1 VDNQELL
8 NSLELAMDK
17 QVFDLRALLSSL
29 VEEEKKYPDGSKEE
43 VFEIRLKLLESY
55 EDAESKSL
63 YWMNRYLISLGLS
76 HLKRNKLKVDQLS
89 DFKKAISV
97 NDLSL
102 AMKVD
107 QLISLLNKIH
117 ETNQN
122 LKLLDQLGVMKLPLE
137 RAVKKK
143 PKIQVGVIN

>member
-63 YWMNRYLISLGLS
+63 YWMNRYLISLGLP